1 MSTMQLTKIEETKI
15 ECARKFFD
23 EINRKY
29 APENVKYDVVN
40 SFDKLMEVVK

>member
-1 MSTMQLTKIEETKI
+1 MCPRI
-15 ECARKFFD
+15 FD

-40 SFDKLMEVVK
+40 RFGKLMELVRQLERK